1 MLPATYA
8 TTELVNGTVSVRSAP
23 FPHDT
28 LGADTVVIKPSYLG
42 ICRADTKEVVGSR
55 DIPTDR
61 GPLFGHELVGFVAFA
76 GADTG
81 FAEGERVTFNPN
93 VTPNRTTG
101 FAEYLFVRGTAQT
114 LDQTVVRSPDIL
126 DDIWMPEPFACIVH
140 AVRKLLELVEW
151 RSFDGKRV
159 GIIGAGCS
167 GLMFAMYAKHLGAS
181 VVVFNRGEMR
191 RTFAV
196 EQKLLAADEVQPL
209 DQAAGFAGEF
219 DVVIVVPT
227 IATPALLEVAG
238 DLAAE
243 GGVLQVYG
251 GTRKGDRFP
260 GTDADVDTIRRREL
274 LEPLAH
280 RGKLLHV
287 SGAYGCGKED
297 YEEGFRLHAEHPDDF
312 PLARLVS
319 ERIGLAEFPEV
330 VTGIA
335 AETVDYAGKVV
346 IDLTR

>member
-1 MLPATYA
+1 M
-8 TTELVNGTVSVRSAP
+8 NGTVSVRSVP
-23 FPHDT
+23 FPHDA
-28 LGADTVVIKPSYLG
+28 LGADTVVIKPRYLG

-81 FAEGERVTFNPN
+81 FTEGERVTFNPN

-101 FAEYLFVRGTAQT
+101 FAEYLFVRGTAPT
-114 LDQTVVRSPDIL
+114 LDRTVVRSPDIL

-151 RSFDGKRV
+151 PSFDGRRV
-159 GIIGAGCS
+159 GVIGAGCS

-191 RTFAV
+191 RDFAADR
-196 EQKLLAADEVQPL
+196 KLLAADEIAPL
-209 DQAAGFAGEF
+209 DQAAGHAGEF

-227 IATPALLEVAG
+227 IATPALLAVAG
-238 DLAAE
+238 GLAAD

-274 LEPLAH
+274 LEPVAH
-280 RGKLLHV
+280 QGKLLHV

-297 YEEGFRLHAEHPDDF
+297 YEEAFRLHAEHPDDF

-319 ERIGLAEFPEV
+319 RRISLAEFPEL
-330 VTGIA
+330 VTAIA
-335 AETVDYAGKVV
+335 AETVDHPGKVV
-346 IDLTR
+346 IDLAR